1 MNDLFS
7 FLEKF
12 GVDNNIVIYDETDA
26 ILYDGKLGDVPQRV
40 MNMARVI
47 DGSANVEG
55 DHLSVSIQKK

>member
-12 GVDNNIVIYDETDA
+12 GVDNNIVIHDETDA